1 MTRRKTER
9 DEVGLSVFERKFATE
24 YLVDLHAIN
33 AYQRASAPK
42 KVAYNTAS
50 TNAWKLMQRPDM
62 QALITDIRDQAVAKA
77 GLGIDDALNKLRQL
91 LMYDVRKLFHA
102 DGRPKSVHELD
113 DDTAMA
119 VVGIDVV
126 TAGNAETGIG
136 EVRKYKLADR
146 IAALDK
152 AMRYHNLFKEEQKS
166 LADAITGVTV
176 KLIKAARGD

>member
-9 DEVGLSVFERKFATE
+9 DDGGLSAFDRRFAKE
-24 YLVDLHAIN
+24 FLVDLKMAA
-33 AYQRASAPK
+33 AYQRASLPK
-42 KVAYNTAS
+42 KVAYKTAS
-50 TNAWKLMQRPDM
+50 TNAWKLMQRPEVE
-62 QALITDIRDQAVAKA
+62 ALVKQIRDESVERA

-91 LMYDVRKLFHA
+91 LMYDVRKLFHS
-102 DGRPKSVHELD
+102 DGKPKSVHELD

-126 TAGNAETGIG
+126 TSGNAETGIG

-146 IAALDK
+146 VAALDK
-152 AMRYHNLFKEEQKS
+152 AMRYHNLFEKEHKA

-176 KLIKAARGD
+176 KLIKASRGD